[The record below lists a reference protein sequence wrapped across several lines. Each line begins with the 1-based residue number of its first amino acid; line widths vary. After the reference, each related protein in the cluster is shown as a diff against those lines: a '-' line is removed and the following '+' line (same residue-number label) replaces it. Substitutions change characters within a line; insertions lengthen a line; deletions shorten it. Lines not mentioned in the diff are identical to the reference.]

1 MCIKWESEIFMT
13 GKKLKILIVH
23 NYYKIPGGEDTVVAN
38 EKSMLEEQGHEV
50 TLYTRS
56 NAELSQ
62 FSKWQKLWL
71 PFTTIFNFRTYKEI
85 KKIILEQ
92 KIDLVHVHNT
102 LNLISP
108 SVYYAA
114 FHCHVPVVQT
124 IHNYRLLCPGATFY
138 RDGHICE
145 DCVSHGLQCAV
156 KRRCYRDSSVQTL
169 ACVITTKI
177 YRLLG
182 TYGRLYY
189 ICLTEFNKEKLLNLK
204 IIKPDHVFVRPNFAT
219 GAESIIP
226 YEKRRKR
233 FVYAGRLDELKGIPL
248 LLEAWKRMGEEAPQ
262 LILCGTGP
270 LEEWCKTY
278 LHENHLNTVE
288 MRGKIT
294 NHEVKEILAD
304 SLALIL
310 PTQWYEGFPMS
321 VLEAYS
327 VGTPVIGSNLGNTGS
342 IIEEDRTGWKF
353 QHDSAESLI
362 TAIGKVSDRV
372 SCVTEQYQRLYS
384 QGQSY
389 QRLMEIYTTVLER
402 EH

>member
-1 MCIKWESEIFMT
+1 MCIIWESEIFMT

-38 EKSMLEEQGHEV
+38 EKSMLEEHGHEV
-50 TLYTRS
+50 MLYTRS
-56 NAELSQ
+56 NAELSK
-62 FSKWQKLWL
+62 FSKWQKLRL

-92 KIDLVHVHNT
+92 KINLLHVHNT

-145 DCVSHGLQCAV
+145 DCVLHGLQCAV
-156 KRRCYRDSSVQTL
+156 KHRCYRDSSVQTL

-204 IIKPDHVFVRPNFAT
+204 KIKPDHVFVRPNFAT
-219 GAESIIP
+219 ESESIIP
-226 YEKRRKR
+226 YGKRRKR

-270 LEEWCKTY
+270 LKEWCKTY

-288 MRGKIT
+288 MVGKIT
-294 NHEVKEILAD
+294 NREVKEFLAD

-353 QHDSAESLI
+353 QHDSVESLI

-389 QRLMEIYTTVLER
+389 QRLMEIYTTILER